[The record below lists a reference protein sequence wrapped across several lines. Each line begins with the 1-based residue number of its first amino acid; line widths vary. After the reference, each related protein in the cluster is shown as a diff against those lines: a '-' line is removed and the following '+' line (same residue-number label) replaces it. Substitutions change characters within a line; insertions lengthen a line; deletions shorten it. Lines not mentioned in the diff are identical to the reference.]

1 MVLQG
6 RRRMIQGDAA
16 KFTAR
21 GEEGAGTRWEERGL
35 DSEEKG
41 NGVVFCVQGPVTTS
55 NACPALPGLKSLAR
69 ETVGLRVRR

>member
-6 RRRMIQGDAA
+6 RWRMIQGDAA

-21 GEEGAGTRWEERGL
+21 GEEGARPLRTRWEERGL

-41 NGVVFCVQGPVTTS
+41 NGVVFCVQGPVTTN

-69 ETVGLRVRR
+69 